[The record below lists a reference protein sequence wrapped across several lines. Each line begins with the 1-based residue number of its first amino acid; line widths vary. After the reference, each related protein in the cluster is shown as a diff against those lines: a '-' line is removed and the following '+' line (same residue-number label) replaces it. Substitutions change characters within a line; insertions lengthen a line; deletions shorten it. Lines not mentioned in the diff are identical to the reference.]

1 MTMLMKG
8 RKSKFQIEQEPEFI
22 VLNELCQAFVG
33 FKPGGVVFSDD
44 LDLAKPLYNDRQ
56 VSTLKMY
63 TYYKLEK
70 MYL

>member
-1 MTMLMKG
+1 MK
-8 RKSKFQIEQEPEFI
+8 RKKRVFDINKEPEFI

-63 TYYKLEK
+63 TYHKLEK
-70 MYL
+70 EYI

>member
-1 MTMLMKG
+1 MITLMKG
-8 RKSKFQIEQEPEFI
+8 KRSKFQIEKEPEFI

-56 VSTLKMY
+56 VDTLKMY
-63 TYYKLEK
+63 TYHKLEK
-70 MYL
+70 EYI

>member
-1 MTMLMKG
+1 MKG
-8 RKSKFQIEQEPEFI
+8 KRSKFQIEQEPQFI

-33 FKPGGVVFSDD
+33 FKPDGVVFSDD

-56 VSTLKMY
+56 VNTLKMY
-63 TYYKLEK
+63 TYHKLEK

>member
-1 MTMLMKG
+1 MKKKK
-8 RKSKFQIEQEPEFI
+8 RVFDINKEPEFI
-22 VLNELCQAFVG
+22 VLNELCQVFVG

-44 LDLAKPLYNDRQ
+44 LDLAKPLYNDKQ

-63 TYYKLEK
+63 TYHKLEK